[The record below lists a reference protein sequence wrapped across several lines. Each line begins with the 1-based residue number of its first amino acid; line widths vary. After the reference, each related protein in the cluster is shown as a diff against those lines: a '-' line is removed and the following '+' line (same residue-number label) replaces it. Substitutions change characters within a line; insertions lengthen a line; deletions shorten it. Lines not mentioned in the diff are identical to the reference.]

1 MSKAPSNINRLLNGM
16 LEEGLSYVAAYLGKS
31 IKYPIIFAD
40 VIGRIHYPDEPGT
53 PSQLDLLFTEL
64 PKELANQD
72 CHCQDHY
79 YDEENRIL
87 YVRVGQNRGTA
98 YIIVTDLPPEMVDET
113 RQAIDCDAQ
122 LAVKHYF
129 YNLEKLRESQSRFK
143 QELVDY
149 LFYKGNTNIRDLI
162 KASHDELQVDKPYL
176 VSIMEADQ
184 ENSDV
189 DWQILSSYTTQHLKR
204 IGLEIIPVSWPDGL
218 LAIFPASYRPDTLEI
233 DPDWTQQIFE
243 NSFKFRDI
251 IGRIFERDVSI
262 ALGNVYTLIDLHK
275 SYNEARFAM
284 TLAKLLGKKNFVQ
297 PFSQMGVFTQLFSQ
311 DIESLKTYVQD
322 TLGTLIEYDRD
333 NNTELLCTLRKLLD
347 NNFSWKCT
355 AKHMHTHVNTIYY
368 RVNKIEE
375 LMNVG
380 LSNMETRVNLY
391 IAIKVW
397 DTLRLT
403 GFLN

>member
-1 MSKAPSNINRLLNGM
+1 MSKARSNINRLLNGM
-16 LEEGLSYVAAYLGKS
+16 LEEGLSYVAEYLGKN

-53 PSQLDLLFTEL
+53 PSQLDILFIEL
-64 PKELANQD
+64 PKGLKNQD
-72 CHCQDHY
+72 DHLDYY
-79 YDEENRIL
+79 YDRENQIL
-87 YVRVGQNRGTA
+87 YVRVGQNRGSA
-98 YIIVTDLPPEMVDET
+98 YIIITDLPPDRVSQT
-113 RQAIDCDAQ
+113 RQAIDSDAQ

-129 YNLEKLRESQSRFK
+129 YNLEKLRESQSQFK

-162 KASHDELQVDKPYL
+162 KASHDELQMDKPYL

-184 ENSDV
+184 ENSGV

-204 IGLEIIPVSWPDGL
+204 IGLEIIPVSWTDGL
-218 LAIFPASYRPDTLEI
+218 LAIFPASYKPDTLEI
-233 DPDWTQQIFE
+233 DPGWTQQII
-243 NSFKFRDI
+243 NNGFKFRDI
-251 IGRIFERDVSI
+251 IGRIFERDISI
-262 ALGNVYTLIDLHK
+262 ALGNVYTLVDLHK
-275 SYNEARFAM
+275 SYNEARYAM
-284 TLAKLLGKKNFVQ
+284 TLARLLGKKNFVQ
-297 PFSQMGVFTQLFSQ
+297 SFSQMGIFTQLFSQ
-311 DIESLKTYVQD
+311 DIESVKAYALD
-322 TLGTLIEYDRD
+322 ALGKLIEYDQS

-375 LMNVG
+375 LMNID
-380 LSNMETRVNLY
+380 LSSMESRVNLY

-397 DTLRLT
+397 DTLRST
-403 GFLN
+403 GFLG